1 MKLKGEK
8 SNQITTILLYISGFF
23 LFLEWLYPL
32 GDITDTT
39 VGVFVM
45 FAIYCFFLSLFEMKW
60 WLTLLLKGFALMFI
74 LNGLY
79 FDVSLVEL
87 QWITNAVE
95 ELFYN
100 INILFSQ
107 EWYFLT
113 PMFRSLLFLI
123 LIWLMSYLLHYWF
136 VQMKHIFLFILLT
149 FFYVTIIDTF
159 TVYDGAFSVVR
170 TFIISFVALGIANL
184 GKEIDKGSVRITIK
198 NSVVYWL
205 MPLMGLV
212 LFSSMI
218 GYAAPKLDPQWP
230 DPVPFIQSAA
240 ENAGY
245 GSGPVQKVGYGEN
258 DSQLGGSFI
267 QDDTPV
273 FEATSEEDHYWRI
286 ETKDLYTGKGWETS
300 LDSTEMESPNGMI
313 PFATF
318 SNNVELED
326 LEAEI
331 EFVGGESLP
340 KLVYPY
346 GANQVTAENDYEI
359 FHDVSMEAVFMKE
372 NGEDVEPNQYQI
384 QYNHPSYDIDV
395 LKEDDGD
402 DGEAIQERFTQLP
415 DELPERVG
423 ELAEEI
429 TGSQETRYDKAK
441 AIERYFSSNDY
452 QYQTTDIPVPGDGED
467 YVDQFLFDTKVGYCD
482 NFSTSMVVLLR
493 SLDIPAR
500 WVKGFTS
507 GEIMDTLDDDKRIY
521 EVKNS
526 NAHSWVEVYFPE
538 TGWVPFEPTQGFTNL
553 SDFHVELEENNENE
567 QDYLEAPENNTQ
579 EPPES
584 ESEEPEEEEDTLATG
599 SSTNDDGLTIN
610 SWYIWIGIAVLVLII
625 AIVLFKRRHH
635 VKVRII
641 QAKLEKQQDTA
652 SFQDA
657 YLYLITLLKKQ
668 GYQRH
673 PDQTLREFAKEV
685 DFNLSSQDMGE
696 LTRHYERTIY
706 SGNNSLRIQELTQLW
721 KNLINR
727 IMG

>member
-1 MKLKGEK
+1 MKLKGEQ
-8 SNQITTILLYISGFF
+8 SNQITTILLYICGFF

-45 FAIYCFFLSLFEMKW
+45 FATYCFFLSLFEIKW
-60 WLTLLLKGFALMFI
+60 WLSLLLKGFALLFI

-87 QWITNAVE
+87 QWITSALE

-100 INILFSQ
+100 INVLFSQ

-136 VQMKHIFLFILLT
+136 VQMKHIFLFVLLT

-198 NSVVYWL
+198 NGVVYWL
-205 MPLMGLV
+205 TPLIGLV
-212 LFSSMI
+212 LFSAMI

-245 GSGPVQKVGYGEN
+245 GSGPVQKVGYGED
-258 DSQLGGSFI
+258 DSRLGGSFV

-273 FEATSEEDHYWRI
+273 FEATAEEDHYWRI
-286 ETKDLYTGKGWETS
+286 ETKDVYTGKGWETS
-300 LDSTEMESPNGMI
+300 DDRTEMELPEGLI
-313 PFATF
+313 PITTF
-318 SNNVELED
+318 STNVEVEE

-331 EFVGGESLP
+331 EFVDGESLP

-346 GANQVTAENDYEI
+346 GANQVSTESDYDI
-359 FHDVSMEAVFMKE
+359 FHDISMESVFMKE

-384 QYNHPSYDIDV
+384 QYNHPSYDLDV
-395 LKEDDGD
+395 LNEDDGD
-402 DGEAIQERFTQLP
+402 DSDAIQERYTQLP
-415 DELPERVG
+415 DQLPERVG
-423 ELAEEI
+423 KLAEEI
-429 TGSQETRYDKAK
+429 TSSQETRYDKAK
-441 AIERYFSSNDY
+441 AVERYFSSNDY

-500 WVKGFTS
+500 WVKGFTG
-507 GEIMDTLDDDKRIY
+507 GEVIDTLEDDRRIY

-553 SDFHVELEENNENE
+553 SDFHVESEENNENE
-567 QDYLEAPENNTQ
+567 EDYLEAPENDQQ
-579 EPPES
+579 EPPEA
-584 ESEEPEEEEDTLATG
+584 EVEEPEEEEETQATG
-599 SSTNDDGLTIN
+599 GSTNDDGFTIN
-610 SWYIWIGIAVLVLII
+610 SWYIWISIAVFALII
-625 AIVLFKRRHH
+625 AIVLFKKRHH
-635 VKVRII
+635 VKVKII
-641 QAKLEKQQDTA
+641 QSKLEKQQDTA

-706 SGNNSLRIQELTQLW
+706 SGNNSIRIQELTQLW